1 MSDII
6 AAPSP
11 EPYQAQ
17 EDTSKNEYYAPSPDY
32 NDEDVEWTYV
42 QDLPSVVDPVRW
54 YFRGFGRRI
63 LNYLISLFPILTW
76 IYRYNFKWLYGDVI
90 AGITVGIVV
99 VPQSMSYAQVA
110 GLKPEYGLY
119 TGFFG
124 VMVYCLFATSKDVSI
139 GPVAVM
145 SVETFKVT
153 NRVMEKLDL
162 GEEYRAHIASLLSLL
177 CGAVTLGMGLLRLG
191 FLLEYIPMPAVMGF
205 MTGSA
210 FTIAVGQVPGLM
222 GYKSMFSTRGA
233 SHEVVINT
241 LKYLP
246 YTNINAAFGLVCLFV
261 LYFMKFVCGY
271 LEKKDKKR
279 KWIWFYLNSMR
290 TALVIIFS
298 TLISWGVD
306 RIYGEDANI
315 QRIGYIREG
324 IHPQVNPVN
333 REWASAMATELPI
346 SVVILVLEHIA
357 ISKSFGRVHEYRV
370 NPDQELIAIGVANV
384 FGYFFQ
390 AYPNTGS
397 FSRTALKSK
406 CGVRTP
412 LAGLL
417 TGACV
422 IFSIYKLTD
431 AFYYISKASLCAII
445 IHAVTDLVASW
456 QTTYKFFKVSPVEF
470 VIFIADVFLC
480 VFVSLEAGLYFSF
493 AACFVFTLLK
503 QTFPKGEFLGKV
515 EFVSPIA
522 NPPYVPLENPHHL
535 PKFALRGLDSAR
547 QYSNKLTSKL
557 NRKSIPSK
565 SSALDLEKTGSED
578 LSFDSV
584 NKNNQRPRTQSFD
597 ASRSSS
603 SEQPE
608 DVVGEGN
615 VYDNFED
622 TVMPGGSGEPADIG
636 YTRPV
641 ATHQVTTKW
650 WPLSHRNVNPEIK
663 IVPPPPGIFVYRFRE
678 SLTYQNASWQTD
690 HIIEYIRENIK
701 RNLDI
706 SFYQNQSLGDRPW
719 NEIGPRKY
727 VPPQEEDTRPV
738 LRAIVFDMSA
748 SPHVDMTGAQ
758 ILWDAHQELQ
768 KYACVPVEF
777 HFAGLLS
784 PWSRRTLL
792 ESGFGRPS
800 GAHTP
805 QTSHLVE
812 LAKRKDDPEANLGES
827 TTKVVVRNG
836 SGGYVP
842 VVDTNTCFFHFDI
855 PDLEL
860 REF

>member
-11 EPYQAQ
+11 ERYQEQ
-17 EDTSKNEYYAPSPDY
+17 GDISKEYYAPSPDY

-42 QDLPSVVDPVRW
+42 QDIPSVVDPVKW
-54 YFRGFGRRI
+54 YFRGFGRMA
-63 LNYLISLFPILTW
+63 LNYIISIFPILTW
-76 IYRYNFKWLYGDVI
+76 IYRYNWKWLYGDVV
-90 AGITVGIVV
+90 AGITVGVVV

-110 GLKPEYGLY
+110 GLEPQYGLY

-145 SVETFKVT
+145 SAETYKVT

-162 GEEYRAHIASLLSLL
+162 GEDKRAAIASLLSLL
-177 CGAVTLGMGLLRLG
+177 CGVITLGMGLLRLG
-191 FLLEYIPMPAVMGF
+191 FLLEYIPMPAIMGF

-210 FTIAVGQVPGLM
+210 FTIAVGQIPGLM
-222 GYKSMFSTRGA
+222 GYKKKMSTRGA
-233 SHEVVINT
+233 SYEVVINT
-241 LKYLP
+241 LKHLP
-246 YTNINAAFGLVCLFV
+246 DTNINAAFGLVSLFV

-298 TLISWGVD
+298 TLISWGVY
-306 RIYGEDANI
+306 RIYGKEANI
-315 QRIGYIREG
+315 QMIGHIPPG
-324 IHPQVNPVN
+324 IHPKVNKID
-333 REWASAMATELPI
+333 REWASALGSELPI

-357 ISKSFGRVHEYRV
+357 ISRSFGRVHEYRV
-370 NPDQELIAIGVANV
+370 NPNQELIAIGVANV
-384 FGYFFQ
+384 FGFFFQ

-412 LAGLL
+412 LAGVL

-422 IFSIYKLTD
+422 IVAIYALTE
-431 AFYYISKASLCAII
+431 AFYFISKAALCAVI
-445 IHAVTDLVASW
+445 IHAVGDLIASW
-456 QTTYKFFKVSPVEF
+456 QTTYKFFRVSPVEF
-470 VIFIADVFLC
+470 IIFIADIFIC

-493 AACFVFTLLK
+493 AACFVYTLLK

-515 EFVSPIA
+515 EFVTPLA
-522 NPPYVPLENPHHL
+522 NPPYVPVENPHHI
-535 PKFALRGLDSAR
+535 PKFALRGLESAR

-557 NRKSIPSK
+557 NRKSNPK
-565 SSALDLEKTGSED
+565 GTVEDVEKTVSGD
-578 LSFDSV
+578 ASFDST
-584 NKNNQRPRTQSFD
+584 NKNKHRAPHAQSFD
-597 ASRSSS
+597 ASQSTS

-622 TVMPGGSGEPADIG
+622 TVMPDGSGEPNDIG

-641 ATHQVTTKW
+641 ATHRVTTKW

-663 IVPPPPGIFVYRFRE
+663 IVPPPPGIYVYRFRE
-678 SLTYQNASWQTD
+678 SLTYQNAAWQTD
-690 HIIEYIRENIK
+690 RIIEYIRKHTK

-706 SFYQNQSLGDRPW
+706 SFYQNQNLGDRPW

-748 SPHVDMTGAQ
+748 SPNVDMTGAQ
-758 ILWDAHQELQ
+758 VLWDAHQELQ

-784 PWSRRTLL
+784 PWARRTLL
-792 ESGFGRPS
+792 ESGFGRAS
-800 GAHTP
+800 DAHTP

-812 LAKRKDDPEANLGES
+812 LAKRKDDPEAHPDEP

-836 SGGYVP
+836 TGGYVP